1 MRINMPRRRSEAAV
15 TQFLRDALS
24 VDAMR
29 LCAKRP
35 FRAPH
40 SYEQYTRHCG
50 DGPTDTHHPH
60 HFPVGSGFVASL
72 PRPGG
77 NVTGFTAIEG
87 SLGGKW
93 VELLKEIAPEVARVV
108 LLFTTPVKL
117 RAPQRSPRLD

>member
-1 MRINMPRRRSEAAV
+1 MA
-15 TQFLRDALS
+15 Q
-24 VDAMR
+24 
-29 LCAKRP
+29 
-35 FRAPH
+35 
-40 SYEQYTRHCG
+40 QTRTT
-50 DGPTDTHHPH
+50 PII
-60 HFPVGSGFVASL
+60 VASL